1 MAIVKILI
9 VGAGRAGTSFATAL
23 REGARHDV
31 RLVHHDELGAPIDA
45 DLVLLCVRDDAI
57 AETSRHVAVAA
68 STVVAHV
75 AGSRGLDVLGGHRR
89 VGSIHPLVTM
99 PDARIGA
106 ERLRGAV
113 FAVAGDPLLVDVVDS
128 LGGRIID
135 VPAHRRVL
143 YHATAVAA
151 ANHLVALMG
160 HVEALAS
167 SCGLDVQDFMPLAH
181 QALDDVARVGPSRAL
196 TGPASR
202 GDLDTIGAHLASLSP
217 EERATYAVLAERAQ
231 RLAAE
236 AATR

>member
-23 REGARHDV
+23 REGSRHDV
-31 RLVHHDELGAPIDA
+31 RLVHHHELGAPIDA
-45 DLVLLCVRDDAI
+45 DLVVLCVRDDAI
-57 AETSRHVAVAA
+57 AETSRHVVVGAT
-68 STVVAHV
+68 TVVAHV
-75 AGSRGLDVLGGHRR
+75 AGSRGLDVLKGHRR

-128 LGGRIID
+128 LGGRVID
-135 VPAHRRVL
+135 VPADRRVP

-167 SCGLDVQDFMPLAH
+167 DCGLDLQDFLPLAR

-202 GDLDTIGAHLASLSP
+202 GDLDTIGAHLAAVAP
-217 EERATYAVLAERAQ
+217 EECATYAVLAERAQ

-236 AATR
+236 AAVR